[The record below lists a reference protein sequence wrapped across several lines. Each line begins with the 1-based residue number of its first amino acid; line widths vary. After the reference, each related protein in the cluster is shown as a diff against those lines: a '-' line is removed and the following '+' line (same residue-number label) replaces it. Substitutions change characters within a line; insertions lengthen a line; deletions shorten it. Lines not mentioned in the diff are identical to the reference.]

1 MTAPDRRTAL
11 RAGLAVLGTAAASA
25 GLAACSDGSEHA
37 RRGRRGRGAAGPA
50 EPASGRGVADRRP
63 APASTATPATPQTP
77 PPRPAAPQSL
87 TEVDH
92 AATGRAQV
100 ALTFHGDGDP
110 QLAQALLKEAEA
122 GQARL
127 TVLAVG
133 RWLGEHPE
141 MARRVLDGGHELGNH
156 TENHV
161 DISRLSPSAA
171 FAEIEACAAR
181 LRKLTGSPGIWFRP
195 SQTQHATPMLV
206 EQARRA
212 GYRTVLSYDVD
223 PLDYEDPSAAQITAA
238 PAGRGAPRR
247 RRVAAPGAPAH
258 GGRAAGGPRR
268 PEVPRP
274 GRRHRI
280 GAVLV
285 TRPHGRTAPG
295 GRPHPDAPCSGTRSP
310 APSPPDA
317 ARGGDGDR
325 HRRDRRR
332 GVARDRSQRV
342 AATSPAGGARA

>member
-1 MTAPDRRTAL
+1 MRAPDRRTAL

-25 GLAACSDGSEHA
+25 GLAGCSDGK
-37 RRGRRGRGAAGPA
+37 GTGAAGSA
-50 EPASGRGVADRRP
+50 
-63 APASTATPATPQTP
+63 APDTPNPATPAGPVSPSSPASPADPAP
-77 PPRPAAPQSL
+77 PSSRAPAPD
-87 TEVDH
+87 EVDH
-92 AATGRAQV
+92 AGTGRAQV

-171 FAEIEACAAR
+171 FTEIQACAAR
-181 LRKLTGSPGIWFRP
+181 LQKLTGSPGVWFRP
-195 SQTQHATPMLV
+195 SQTQHADAMLV

-223 PLDYEDPSAAQITAA
+223 PLDYEDPTAAQITERLLAA
-238 PAGRGAPRR
+238 VRPGAVVSMHLGHQHT
-247 RRVAAPGAPAH
+247 VAALP
-258 GGRAAGGPRR
+258 
-268 PEVPRP
+268 
-274 GRRHRI
+274 
-280 GAVLV
+280 AVLAGLKSRGLAAV
-285 TRPHGRTAPG
+285 TA
-295 GRPHPDAPCSGTRSP
+295 SELFS
-310 APSPPDA
+310 
-317 ARGGDGDR
+317 
-325 HRRDRRR
+325 
-332 GVARDRSQRV
+332 
-342 AATSPAGGARA
+342 

>member
-1 MTAPDRRTAL
+1 MNAPDRRTAL

-25 GLAACSDGSEHA
+25 GLAACSDGKAA
-37 RRGRRGRGAAGPA
+37 RTEPAASQGSGARAAGAAAPA
-50 EPASGRGVADRRP
+50 VSP
-63 APASTATPATPQTP
+63 APTSASAPGAASTSPSSRTQAEATAQAQAEARAQDLARTQTQ
-77 PPRPAAPQSL
+77 AF

-110 QLAQALLKEAEA
+110 QLAQSLLKEAEA
-122 GQARL
+122 DDARL

-133 RWLGEHPE
+133 RWLGGNPE

-181 LRKLTGSPGIWFRP
+181 LRKLTGSPGVWFRP
-195 SQTQHATPMLV
+195 SQTQHANPMLV

-223 PLDYEDPSAAQITAA
+223 PLDYEDPSAAQITERLLAA
-238 PAGRGAPRR
+238 
-247 RRVAAPGAPAH
+247 VHPGAVVSMHLGHQHTVTALP
-258 GGRAAGGPRR
+258 
-268 PEVPRP
+268 
-274 GRRHRI
+274 
-280 GAVLV
+280 AVLA
-285 TRPHGRTAPG
+285 GLK
-295 GRPHPDAPCSGTRSP
+295 
-310 APSPPDA
+310 
-317 ARGGDGDR
+317 ARGL
-325 HRRDRRR
+325 
-332 GVARDRSQRV
+332 
-342 AATSPAGGARA
+342 AAVTTSELFS

>member
-1 MTAPDRRTAL
+1 MNAPDRRTAL

-25 GLAACSDGSEHA
+25 GLAACSDGKAA
-37 RRGRRGRGAAGPA
+37 RTEPAASQGSGARAAGTAASPGPTSASAPGAGSASPSSRTQAQAQAQA
-50 EPASGRGVADRRP
+50 EARAQDSAR
-63 APASTATPATPQTP
+63 TQTQ
-77 PPRPAAPQSL
+77 AF

-110 QLAQALLKEAEA
+110 QLAQSLLKEAEA
-122 GQARL
+122 NDARL

-133 RWLGEHPE
+133 RWLGGNPE

-161 DISRLSPSAA
+161 DISSLSPTAA

-195 SQTQHATPMLV
+195 SQTQHANPMLV

-223 PLDYEDPSAAQITAA
+223 PLDYEDPSAAQITERLLAA
-238 PAGRGAPRR
+238 
-247 RRVAAPGAPAH
+247 VHPGAVVSMHLGHQHTVTALP
-258 GGRAAGGPRR
+258 
-268 PEVPRP
+268 
-274 GRRHRI
+274 
-280 GAVLV
+280 AVLA
-285 TRPHGRTAPG
+285 GLK
-295 GRPHPDAPCSGTRSP
+295 
-310 APSPPDA
+310 
-317 ARGGDGDR
+317 ARGL
-325 HRRDRRR
+325 
-332 GVARDRSQRV
+332 
-342 AATSPAGGARA
+342 AAVTTSELFS